1 MESFSINP
9 SIVTVRWTPVCP
21 LLMYEASFQKTDLN
35 KKDIGEKAKIE
46 LKMLKSTC
54 RSFR

>member
-1 MESFSINP
+1 MGISMFI
-9 SIVTVRWTPVCP
+9 ID
-21 LLMYEASFQKTDLN
+21 YEASSQKTDLN
-35 KKDIGEKAKIE
+35 KKDIGEVAKIE

>member
-9 SIVTVRWTPVCP
+9 SMVTVRWTPVCS
-21 LLMYEASFQKTDLN
+21 LLLYEASFQKTDLN
-35 KKDIGEKAKIE
+35 KKDIGEVAKIE